1 MCYDRPTRAYM
12 GQPIFHFGASV
23 IARPH
28 SRSKGGLYGGYHIEM
43 NWTPETGY
51 SCITSWLVSDLHT
64 VTVVVDKKTPEATS
78 MGSPGRCL
86 AKQRRAEIQM
96 SCPSTGN
103 LCTNR
108 RIEER
113 CECSRGNCHWSM
125 DQGVQPTQNTQRHDL
140 RYSNTSRNAI
150 ISHEQRSLPTPE

>member
-64 VTVVVDKKTPEATS
+64 VTVVVDKKTPGATS

-86 AKQRRAEIQM
+86 AKQRRAEIDELSLHREPMYKQAYRGEM
-96 SCPSTGN
+96 RMFQRKLPLEHGSR
-103 LCTNR
+103 CTA
-108 RIEER
+108 
-113 CECSRGNCHWSM
+113 
-125 DQGVQPTQNTQRHDL
+125 
-140 RYSNTSRNAI
+140 NAKY
-150 ISHEQRSLPTPE
+150 PTP